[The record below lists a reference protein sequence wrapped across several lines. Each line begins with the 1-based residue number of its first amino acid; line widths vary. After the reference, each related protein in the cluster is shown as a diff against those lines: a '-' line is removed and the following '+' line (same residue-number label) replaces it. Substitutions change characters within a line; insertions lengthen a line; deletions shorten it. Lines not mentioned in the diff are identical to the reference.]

1 MLKSYCSTTNELY
14 VSNEEDEGMNLKCE
28 SSIYS
33 IYTVRT
39 MEKKSRW
46 PKVAPLTVCID
57 FDLGSN
63 MFDRFI
69 SIALR
74 KQSQTRPWK

>member
-14 VSNEEDEGMNLKCE
+14 VSNEDEDTKRCE

-63 MFDRFI
+63 VFDRFI